1 MIDLY
6 DEHGRIV
13 GGDHDTMLDA
23 AYHAWQTDIAAGR
36 SSILIAETGD
46 TVIALNQ
53 RARADRILAGHV
65 AIEGVTLHDGT
76 VAGRGDTIVTR
87 ENDRRLSTGKR
98 WVKNGD
104 AWTVIQSREDGSL
117 TVQRPGA
124 RGRRGR
130 VVLPG
135 DYVAEYVELRY
146 AITAHRAQGATVDT
160 AHLVVHSS
168 SMTREAFYVAMT
180 RGRLSNVAYVAT
192 DEAQLE
198 EHQHTPDHE
207 DEVTAR
213 TILYGV
219 LQHQG
224 AEKSAHETIETEQ
237 EKWSSIAQLAAEYE
251 TIAQTAQHQRFA
263 SAVAQSGLP
272 DEQAGAIFGGESFGS
287 LVAQLRRTE
296 ADGHQA
302 EQLLSRAVRAGG
314 LDDANDPAA
323 VLAARLAK
331 LTTARS
337 GGTRPRRRPRY
348 VAGLIPEATGAIPA
362 DMRRALTELRDLIE
376 QHTTALASQAIQ
388 EGQPWVRRLGPP
400 PTDPARRTAWEQQ
413 VRTIAAYRDR
423 HGITGPDP
431 LGPAPSGQSQRL
443 DYQRADAAAR
453 RAQATATEDVRRRRG
468 PERQIDSGRDLS
480 R

>member
-1 MIDLY
+1 LF
-6 DEHGRIV
+6 H
-13 GGDHDTMLDA
+13 A
-23 AYHAWQTDIAAGR
+23 ADPLSIFDFTSR
-36 SSILIAETGD
+36 SAFSINLSPAVASVSMRLSGKRLT
-46 TVIALNQ
+46 TLNQ
-53 RARADRILAGHV
+53 RARADRVLAGQV
-65 AIEGVTLHDGT
+65 AVEGVTLHDGT

-87 ENDRRLSTGKR
+87 ENDRRLTTGR
-98 WVKNGD
+98 GWVKNGD
-104 AWTVIQSREDGSL
+104 TWTVIESHEDGSL

-124 RGRRGR
+124 RRRRGR
-130 VVLPG
+130 VTLPAA
-135 DYVAEYVELRY
+135 YVAEHVELGY

-192 DEAQLE
+192 DEAHLE
-198 EHQHTPDHE
+198 EHQHTPDYE

-219 LQHQG
+219 LQHEG
-224 AEKSAHETIETEQ
+224 AEKSAHETIEAEQ

-251 TIAQTAQHQRFA
+251 TIAQTAQHQRFTT
-263 SAVAQSGLP
+263 AVANSGLAN
-272 DEQAGAIFGGESFGS
+272 EQTKAVVGGESFGS

-296 ADGHQA
+296 AEGQHP

-331 LTTARS
+331 LTAARA

-348 VAGLIPEATGAIPA
+348 IAGLIPEASGAMLA
-362 DMRRALTELRDLIE
+362 DMQRTLTELRDLIE
-376 QHTTALASQAIQ
+376 QRAAALAGQAIQ
-388 EGQPWVRRLGPP
+388 EDRPWVRRLGPP
-400 PTDPARRTAWEQQ
+400 PADPSRRAAWEQE

-423 HGITGPDP
+423 HGITGSDP
-431 LGPAPSGQSQRL
+431 LGPAPSGQGQRL
-443 DYQRADAAAR
+443 DYQRADTAAR
-453 RAQATATEDVRRRRG
+453 RARATTSDQTRRRHG
-468 PERQIDSGRDLS
+468 PEQIESGRDLS